1 MNRQFYRSALRNI
14 DKQLSVWGKYAEKL
28 SQARVNAPTK
38 AKQAEVETSLMV
50 LSRQIYKLLADRKK
64 LVMEWEST
72 NHKEE
77 RPSDEQ

>member
-38 AKQAEVETSLMV
+38 AKLAEVETSLMV
-50 LSRQIYKLLADRKK
+50 LSRQIYKLLADRKQ
-64 LVMEWEST
+64 LVMDMES
-72 NHKEE
+72 NKKE
-77 RPSDEQ
+77 QC